1 MRKSKYTRELL
12 LPIVRQALT
21 MAEVL
26 RQLRLRL
33 TGGNYRMIS
42 SRIRLLEIST
52 DHFKGSL
59 WAKGET
65 ADTNPHIK
73 RMQEKHTYPNEIV
86 FIEKSPL
93 VGGQKLT
100 KRLIALGWKY
110 MCAQCG
116 INEWNGKPLPL
127 HLDHI
132 NGIRTDTLFKNLR
145 FLCPNCHQQT
155 ETWGNKRNDGGRRGT
170 RTPNPVREPR
180 PKRGVS
186 TNFTIRPHA
195 S

>member
-12 LPIVRQALT
+12 LPIVEQSIT
-21 MAEVL
+21 MADVI
-26 RQLRLRL
+26 RQLHLRL

-42 SRIRLLEIST
+42 ARIRLSGIST

-65 ADTNPHIK
+65 AETNPYIR

-86 FIEKSPL
+86 FIENSPL
-93 VGGQKLT
+93 VGGPKLT
-100 KRLIALGWKY
+100 KRLIALGWEYK
-110 MCAQCG
+110 CVHCG
-116 INEWNGKPLPL
+116 INEWNGKPLSL

-132 NGIRTDTLFKNLR
+132 NGIRNDNRFDNLR

-155 ETWGNKRNDGGRRGT
+155 ETWGNKRNNNGRRGT
-170 RTPNPVREPR
+170 RTPNP
-180 PKRGVS
+180 
-186 TNFTIRPHA
+186 
-195 S
+195 